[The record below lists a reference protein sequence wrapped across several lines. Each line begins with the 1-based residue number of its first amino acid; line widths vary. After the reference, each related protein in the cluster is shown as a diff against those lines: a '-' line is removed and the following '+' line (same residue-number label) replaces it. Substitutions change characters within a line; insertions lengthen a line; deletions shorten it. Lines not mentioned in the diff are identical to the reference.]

1 MAGGLISASGAVV
14 FRGTPNDREVL
25 VVHRPAYDDWSLP
38 KGKVSSDEYLAVAA
52 VREVAEETGY
62 RVRLFQHLSPTRYQ
76 VAGRPKIVH
85 WWLAEAL
92 DEAPGDLDGEAD
104 VVEWWPVQRAIA
116 QLSYHDDATTIL
128 QTMRA
133 RPRPPVLVVRHA
145 KAMNR
150 KQWQGDDAD
159 RRLTER
165 GRRQAKALVPLFEAF
180 GVGELASSTSTRCMR
195 TLAPYAEHAGLEV
208 RAINAISEEAAEA
221 DPNGVIHAMAQLRSV
236 ARDSARPLVICGHR
250 PVLPAMFD
258 FLGVAPGRVLKPAEV
273 VLIYPGEQG
282 PADKPHHILPTL

>member
-92 DEAPGDLDGEAD
+92 DEHPATWTVRPTLWSGGWCSAPL
-104 VVEWWPVQRAIA
+104 RNSAIA
-116 QLSYHDDATTIL
+116 MT
-128 QTMRA
+128 
-133 RPRPPVLVVRHA
+133 PRPSS
-145 KAMNR
+145 
-150 KQWQGDDAD
+150 
-159 RRLTER
+159 RRCAPDPDPGPGWSGTP
-165 GRRQAKALVPLFEAF
+165 RR
-180 GVGELASSTSTRCMR
+180 
-195 TLAPYAEHAGLEV
+195 
-208 RAINAISEEAAEA
+208 
-221 DPNGVIHAMAQLRSV
+221 
-236 ARDSARPLVICGHR
+236 
-250 PVLPAMFD
+250 
-258 FLGVAPGRVLKPAEV
+258 
-273 VLIYPGEQG
+273 
-282 PADKPHHILPTL
+282 